1 MPDCPMHPQ
10 ALFDAFRRRE
20 TYATT
25 GPRIQLRFFA
35 GWEFEADD
43 AVSDLAATGYA
54 KGVPMGG
61 ELAAA
66 PEGARPHFLIR
77 AARDP
82 AGANLDRIQL
92 VKGWIDANGESHE
105 HVFDVALSDGRELD
119 ATGRAPAVGDTV
131 DRATGRYS
139 NDIGDAELSV
149 VWSDPQF
156 DPAQPAFYYV
166 RVLEIPTPRWTLLD
180 AIALGRGNPAGL
192 EATVQERAYSS
203 PVWYRPE
210 E

>member
-1 MPDCPMHPQ
+1 
-10 ALFDAFRRRE
+10 
-20 TYATT
+20 
-25 GPRIQLRFFA
+25 
-35 GWEFEADD
+35 
-43 AVSDLAATGYA
+43 
-54 KGVPMGG
+54 
-61 ELAAA
+61 
-66 PEGARPHFLIR
+66 LIR